1 VDIKFLHDRRG
12 LELHVMEMHK
22 YDVDQVARMADAL
35 KTIASATEIGEAAT
49 SEAANSGAGGS

>member
-1 VDIKFLHDRRG
+1 VDLKFLFHRRG

-35 KTIASATEIGEAAT
+35 KAIASATEIGEAAT
-49 SEAANSGAGGS
+49 S